1 LLALTKSDLRPKES
15 PMHSFSNPLIGLSRA
30 LIALSCA
37 WLAVTSARA
46 AETRTVVFLGDSLTA
61 GYGLADPASE
71 AYPAVIQRKIDA
83 AGLPW
88 RVVNA
93 GVSGETSAGGLRRI
107 DWVMRQPIDL
117 LVLAL
122 GANDG
127 LRGLSPE
134 ATRANLQQIIERIRT
149 KRPQAKVVIA
159 GMQMPPSYGADYV
172 EGFRRIFPALAEKNS
187 APLVPFLL
195 EGVAA
200 QPDLNQADGIH
211 PNSAGHARMAETVW
225 HVLSPL
231 LKSRP

>member
-1 LLALTKSDLRPKES
+1 MHSSLAPLIGRWRAYSPLLALASIMLLTA
-15 PMHSFSNPLIGLSRA
+15 FA
-30 LIALSCA
+30 A
-37 WLAVTSARA
+37 A
-46 AETRTVVFLGDSLTA
+46 AEQRTLVFLGDSLTA
-61 GYGLADPASE
+61 GYGLNDAATE

-83 AGLPW
+83 AGLSW

-107 DWVMRQPIDL
+107 DWVLRQPVDL

-134 ATRANLQQIIERIRT
+134 ATRANLQQIIERVRT
-149 KRPQAKVVIA
+149 RRPQAKVVIA
-159 GMQMPPSYGADYV
+159 GMQMPPSYGPEYA

-187 APLVPFLL
+187 APLVTFLL

-211 PNSAGHARMAETVW
+211 PNPAGHAHMAETVW
-225 HVLSPL
+225 AALVPL
-231 LKSRP
+231 LQSGK